1 MKEKKVCDTMMSND
15 KYATINIQYDTMMS
29 NNKYATSKTLFDQ
42 LHNHMSDSSLLCLIR
57 IQTGCRMNT
66 SLHIYYMYT

>member
-42 LHNHMSDSSLLCLIR
+42 LHNHMSDSSLLCP
-57 IQTGCRMNT
+57 
-66 SLHIYYMYT
+66 LHSWIPAESKQDAE